1 MVAWRGE
8 SRAVETQLQ
17 VTESSIWGKEAAPPT
32 PFAFVN

>member
-17 VTESSIWGKEAAPPT
+17 VTESSIWGKEAAPPHLLHL
-32 PFAFVN
+32 